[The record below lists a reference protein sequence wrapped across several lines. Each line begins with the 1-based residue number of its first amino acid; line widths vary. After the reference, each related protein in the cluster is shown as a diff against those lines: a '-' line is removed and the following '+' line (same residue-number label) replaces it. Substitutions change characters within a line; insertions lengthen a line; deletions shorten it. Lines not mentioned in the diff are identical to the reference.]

1 MDVCLKRQNVSCN
14 FMLLL
19 LLQQFQ
25 SWELNYFLLNYSNK
39 TKLNECSMPF
49 ILFQF
54 DFKES

>member
-1 MDVCLKRQNVSCN
+1 
-14 FMLLL
+14 MLLL